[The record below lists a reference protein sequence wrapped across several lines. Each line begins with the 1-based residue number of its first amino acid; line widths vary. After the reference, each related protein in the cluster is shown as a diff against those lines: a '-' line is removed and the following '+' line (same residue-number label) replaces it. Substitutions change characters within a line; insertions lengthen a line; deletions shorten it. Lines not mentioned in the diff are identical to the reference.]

1 MKTTGKKPAG
11 QRTSGDALARTLAE
25 PINQERLME
34 AVRLWAARQEG
45 RAEGRAEA
53 ERAPRLHTSVSRL
66 QLAGDPDKFLETER
80 GRIAHEAHNLAHWM
94 FHLCELLA
102 DENALYPPTEEEA
115 SHAQE
120 EVLRMLR
127 SHRSVREHFIEEY
140 SKRKASFDAGKR
152 GEDTATFYAHLV
164 ASWIGRISPP
174 DRGLINELKLAK
186 AMQAQPPAGTHDKPG
201 RAAAGWRKLLAEA
214 INRTSFAMSA
224 EQIRDTFRNRSRAKG
239 T

>member
-1 MKTTGKKPAG
+1 MKSKRAKAAG
-11 QRTSGDALARTLAE
+11 QQTRGEAAKHK
-25 PINQERLME
+25 RLMD
-34 AVRLWAARQEG
+34 AAKLWAARQEG
-45 RAEGRAEA
+45 RREGRVDA
-53 ERAPRLHTSVSRL
+53 EREPRLHTSVNRL

-102 DENALYPPTEEEA
+102 DENALYPPTEEDV

-120 EVLRMLR
+120 EVLKMLR
-127 SHRSVREHFIEEY
+127 SHRSVRDHFIEEY
-140 SKRKASFDAGKR
+140 SKRKSSFDYRSR

-174 DRGLINELKLAK
+174 DVGLIDEPKLAK
-186 AMQAQPPAGTHDKPG
+186 AMQAQPPAGTPDKPG

-214 INRTSFAMSA
+214 IKRTSFAMSA

-239 T
+239 K